1 MVDAGPLAFVVD
13 DEPAMLDII
22 TFALQTQGMRFE
34 SFRSAEA
41 AWSALQATRPDL
53 IVLDVMLPGISGVTL
68 CRRIK
73 ANWDIPII
81 LLTAKGEPADR
92 IEGLEAEADDYI
104 VKPFHPRELALRA
117 QRLLKNGGDSTR
129 LGTVVGTV
137 QLDPSGV
144 EVVIA
149 GTRIALTSNEF
160 KVLSALMT
168 QPNVPLGFNRLLTA
182 GWGDIDRLGGREM
195 IKTTVYRLR
204 HKLDAAVPE
213 SGQLVESV
221 RGTGYLLRG
230 TVGA

>member
-1 MVDAGPLAFVVD
+1 MAEVGPLAFVID

-22 TFALQTQGMRFE
+22 TFALETQGLRFE
-34 SFRSAEA
+34 SFRSAES
-41 AWSALQATRPDL
+41 AWIALHHRRPDL
-53 IVLDVMLPGISGVTL
+53 IVLDVMLPGISGITL

-73 ANWDIPII
+73 ANWDVPII

-92 IEGLEAEADDYI
+92 IQGLEADADDYI

-117 QRLLKNGGDSTR
+117 QRLVRHDMVSTR
-129 LGTVVGTV
+129 LSTVVGTV
-137 QLDPSGV
+137 QLEPSGV

-149 GTRIALTSNEF
+149 GIRIALTSNEF

-168 QPNVPLGFNRLLTA
+168 QPNQPLGFNRLLTA

-221 RGTGYLLRG
+221 RGTGYLLRA
-230 TVGA
+230 TV

>member
-1 MVDAGPLAFVVD
+1 VADAGPLAFVID

-22 TFALQTQGMRFE
+22 TFALETQGLRFE
-34 SFRSAEA
+34 SFRSAET
-41 AWSALQATRPDL
+41 AWTALHHRRPDL
-53 IVLDVMLPGISGVTL
+53 IVLDVMLPGISGITL

-73 ANWDIPII
+73 ANWDVPII

-92 IEGLEAEADDYI
+92 IEGLEADADDYI

-117 QRLLKNGGDSTR
+117 QRLVRHGVDTTR
-129 LGTVVGTV
+129 LSTVVGTV
-137 QLDPSGV
+137 QLEPSGV

-149 GTRIALTSNEF
+149 GIRIALTSNEF

-168 QPNVPLGFNRLLTA
+168 QPNQPLGFNRLLTA
-182 GWGDIDRLGGREM
+182 GWGDMDRLGGREM

-204 HKLDAAVPE
+204 HKLDAAVPD

-221 RGTGYLLRG
+221 RGTGYLLRA
-230 TVGA
+230 TP

>member
-1 MVDAGPLAFVVD
+1 MADAGPLAFVID

-22 TFALQTQGMRFE
+22 TFALETQGLRFE
-34 SFRSAEA
+34 SFRSAET
-41 AWSALQATRPDL
+41 AWTALHHRRPDL
-53 IVLDVMLPGISGVTL
+53 IVLDVMLPGISGITL

-73 ANWDIPII
+73 ANWDVPII

-92 IEGLEAEADDYI
+92 IEGLEADADDYI

-117 QRLLKNGGDSTR
+117 QRLVRHGVDTTR
-129 LGTVVGTV
+129 LSTVVGTV
-137 QLDPSGV
+137 QLEPSGV

-149 GTRIALTSNEF
+149 GIRIALTSNEF

-168 QPNVPLGFNRLLTA
+168 QPNQPLGFNRLLTA
-182 GWGDIDRLGGREM
+182 GWGDMDRLGGREM

-204 HKLDAAVPE
+204 HKLDAAVPD

-221 RGTGYLLRG
+221 RGTGYLLRA
-230 TVGA
+230 TP